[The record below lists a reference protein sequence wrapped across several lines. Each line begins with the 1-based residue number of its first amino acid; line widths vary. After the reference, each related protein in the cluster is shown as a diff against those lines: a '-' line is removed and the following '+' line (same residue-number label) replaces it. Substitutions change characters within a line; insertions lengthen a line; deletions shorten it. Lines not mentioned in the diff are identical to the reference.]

1 MKTGGATVFVLV
13 LISAA
18 CSSSD
23 TTTSTESVG
32 PIAVET
38 TAADGGDA
46 PDPPTDVGTTVA
58 SNTASP
64 TTWAPVPSTTVAPV
78 PSTTVAPVPSTTVA
92 PVPSTTVARP
102 VFESL
107 EELAEH
113 RYAGGVGAVIV
124 GVFEDGTPHV
134 AGVGKDVDGAA
145 VDGMRPWPT
154 ASLAKVFTAA
164 AVLRLVD
171 DGSIDLDAPIAD
183 YVDFPVSDQ
192 ITVRHVLQHRS
203 NIPDVMPL
211 QCNDET
217 RVAEVIERAG
227 SPTEPSDS
235 TDYSNSNYVL
245 LGLAIGSVTG
255 QDAGD
260 YIRDNVFTPLG
271 MSSTYWYESQTGP
284 TVPFESNRLNFDCG
298 DPGPTIG
305 TDGAAITTLAD
316 IDAFYRGLF
325 NGDILEADTLA
336 AMLQMDGELF
346 GDGYGLGIGEITSE
360 AFPDER
366 LYGFGGDGGFYGT
379 MAFHDPDKQR
389 TVAMFFTQG
398 NRMNIFWD
406 LVAWANDQD
415 SG

>member
-1 MKTGGATVFVLV
+1 
-13 LISAA
+13 
-18 CSSSD
+18 
-23 TTTSTESVG
+23 
-32 PIAVET
+32 
-38 TAADGGDA
+38 
-46 PDPPTDVGTTVA
+46 
-58 SNTASP
+58 
-64 TTWAPVPSTTVAPV
+64 
-78 PSTTVAPVPSTTVA
+78 
-92 PVPSTTVARP
+92 
-102 VFESL
+102 
-107 EELAEH
+107 
-113 RYAGGVGAVIV
+113 VGAVIV

-192 ITVRHVLQHRS
+192 ITVRHVLGHKS
-203 NIPDVMPL
+203 NIRDVRPL
-211 QCNDET
+211 PCNDET
-217 RVAEVIERAG
+217 RVAEVIEKAG
-227 SPTEPSDS
+227 VPTEPSDT

-245 LGLAIGSVTG
+245 LGLVIGSVTG